1 MMRRWAAVMAVAVG
15 GVAVAFSG
23 GIGAPATLAHNS
35 STGQIGSRITAITS
49 SPGLRTLTL
58 RGGRVEWL
66 TVAPRRYWT
75 PVSLPGQPTAVAVT
89 NRGVGLVGESDGVVL
104 ALAPGADHASAV
116 VADYLWSP
124 VVALAGMGILRHLE
138 MLISTT
144 SGTYSVGLKGP
155 LAVWWP
161 HQEATAV
168 VAPETRSQVES
179 WAAIVGGHLVWTSIT
194 PRPATGAVWSPGTWL
209 RFKKTSSATWTLV
222 WRVGSWSSYPS
233 KPANAWTRASSRAF
247 GANALLAGQS
257 GGYIAVAT
265 HGGAVL
271 AGFPGS
277 GLTAELHTVPANLL
291 GPTPVPT
298 GLVGTAG
305 NALVLST
312 TDSPLLGW
320 GWSGWSS
327 VGAVADVHLLAAVG
341 GNVVEVLAGGSLRVV
356 PIDPALAFSPPVVPM
371 PPWLGPVL
379 GFAVILALLGLAG
392 VALWRLPSRA
402 RAAVVAAAKAVKSGR

>member
-1 MMRRWAAVMAVAVG
+1 M
-15 GVAVAFSG
+15 
-23 GIGAPATLAHNS
+23 
-35 STGQIGSRITAITS
+35 
-49 SPGLRTLTL
+49 
-58 RGGRVEWL
+58 EWL

-298 GLVGTAG
+298 G
-305 NALVLST
+305 
-312 TDSPLLGW
+312 
-320 GWSGWSS
+320 
-327 VGAVADVHLLAAVG
+327 AVADVHLLAAVG